1 MLSLKN
7 EIFYD
12 PKNTIYETDIE
23 GDSDILKVYKEF
35 LELENGEDYEY
46 EETSPWIIRFT
57 FNKELMMENGIV
69 MEDVYLAIMD
79 YDIDR
84 INFIYS
90 DDNSK
95 ELIGRISIKANIQ
108 GKEDPELNGLNDQSD
123 VLSILKKYSRR
134 YVN

>member
-1 MLSLKN
+1 
-7 EIFYD
+7 
-12 PKNTIYETDIE
+12 
-23 GDSDILKVYKEF
+23 
-35 LELENGEDYEY
+35 
-46 EETSPWIIRFT
+46 
-57 FNKELMMENGIV
+57 
-69 MEDVYLAIMD
+69 MD

-123 VLSILKKYSRR
+123 VYLYWQRYSRR